1 MSLRKLFLVI
11 VMMGLAGL
19 GYFSYFVYNVMLV
32 SNTAFSSN
40 QAYLYIRTNSKY
52 EQVREDL
59 IPILKNIETFDILA
73 RQKKYIYNVKAGR
86 YVIEKGMTN
95 NDIINTIRSKNTPIT
110 ISFNN
115 QQSIEQLAKR
125 VSNQIEADS
134 LSLIKVFTDSMFLTS
149 NDFTK
154 ENILAMYL
162 PNSYEFFWNTS
173 AKRFRSKL
181 YKAYNKFWN
190 FERREKALKIGM
202 TPVEVSILAAIVQ
215 EESKKISE
223 KPKIA
228 GVYINRLKNNW
239 ALQADPT
246 LKYAAY
252 KSNDYD
258 GVTIKRV
265 LNIHKKIKSPY
276 NTYLNKGLPP
286 GLIAMPDLSS
296 IDAVLNY
303 EKHSYFYFAAN
314 PEKPGF
320 HNFARSLKDHNINAI
335 NYQNYLNK
343 KGIKK

>member
-11 VMMGLAGL
+11 VVLGLVGL
-19 GYFSYFVYNVMLV
+19 GYFSYFIYDVMLV
-32 SNTAFSSN
+32 PNTSFSSRE
-40 QAYLYIRTNSKY
+40 AYLYVSTNSKY

-59 IPILKNIETFDILA
+59 IPMLDNIETFDILA

-86 YVIEKGMTN
+86 YVIKKGMTN
-95 NDIINTIRSKNTPIT
+95 NDIINAIRSKNAPIT
-110 ISFNN
+110 LSFNN
-115 QQSIEQLAKR
+115 QHSIEKLAKR

-134 LSLIKVFTDSMFLTS
+134 LSLIKVFTDSLFLNS
-149 NDFTK
+149 NDFNV

-162 PNSYEFFWNTS
+162 PNSYEFFWNSS
-173 AKRFRSKL
+173 AKQFRSKL

-190 FERREKALKIGM
+190 FERKEKAFKIGM

-223 KPKIA
+223 QPKIA

-258 GVTIKRV
+258 GGTIKRV

-286 GLIAMPDLSS
+286 GLISMPDLSS

-320 HNFARSLKDHNINAI
+320 HNFARSLKNHNINAN